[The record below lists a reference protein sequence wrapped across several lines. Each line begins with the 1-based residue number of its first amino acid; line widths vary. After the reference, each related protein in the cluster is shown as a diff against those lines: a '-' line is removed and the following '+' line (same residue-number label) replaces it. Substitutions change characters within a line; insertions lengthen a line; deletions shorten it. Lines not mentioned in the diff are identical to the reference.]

1 MGTDS
6 PAWMCILLPQT
17 HANSSPEAQ
26 CRAMASLSPA
36 VPSSAPL
43 GNLPLILL
51 LRGAGNHSRR
61 RAGKVDGRARKGR
74 VRSAPRNR
82 VLLFGKIRELALY
95 RAEVLRAH
103 GFLVA
108 IPESKVEAVAA
119 IRQGDY
125 DVAVFTYTLSND
137 TVEELAELVRQHSPD
152 CRLITISDARF
163 PDLKINPD
171 ANVLADEGPKALLEA
186 LRETL
191 RRG

>member
-1 MGTDS
+1 MG
-6 PAWMCILLPQT
+6 
-17 HANSSPEAQ
+17 
-26 CRAMASLSPA
+26 SLSPA
-36 VPSSAPL
+36 VPSTAPVC
-43 GNLPLILL
+43 NLPLILPL
-51 LRGAGNHSRR
+51 HAAGNHSRR
-61 RAGKVDGRARKGR
+61 RTGKVDGRARRGR

-82 VLLFGKIRELALY
+82 ILLFGKIRELALY

-103 GFLVA
+103 GFFVA
-108 IPESKVEAVAA
+108 IPESKEDAVAA

-137 TVEELAELVRQHSPD
+137 TVEELAELVRQHCSD
-152 CRLITISDARF
+152 CRLITISDTKL

-171 ANVLADEGPKALLEA
+171 ANVLADEGPKALLQA